1 MLHLYY
7 TSELDSGSVVKL
19 LNGAIEVDW
28 GFTSALERKHP
39 KAMSEN
45 ALQQLN

>member
-7 TSELDSGSVVKL
+7 TCKPDSGSMVKL
-19 LNGAIEVDW
+19 FNGAIEVDW